1 MQNLIPL
8 DAFSNLT
15 NIKEEEIDE
24 SLVRSEGEDKYLA
37 PQDAINLF
45 LQKIGNQL
53 LAIDMNANILEPIF
67 LEKTIQILTSLYES
81 LLKERTESSQASSE
95 ENTLLKDTL
104 ITLQEECQNYQNQI
118 QDLQDKVRAQ
128 EEEIQF
134 LQKKHQLMWGKV
146 SNISNWK
153 E

>member
-1 MQNLIPL
+1 MQNLILL
-8 DAFSNLT
+8 DTFSNLT

-104 ITLQEECQNYQNQI
+104 ITLQEAVSYTH
-118 QDLQDKVRAQ
+118 LRAH
-128 EEEIQF
+128 ET
-134 LQKKHQLMWGKV
+134 
-146 SNISNWK
+146 S
-153 E
+153 

>member
-8 DAFSNLT
+8 GAFSNLT
-15 NIKEEEIDE
+15 NIKEEEIEE
-24 SLVRSEGEDKYLA
+24 SLVRIEGEGKYLA

-104 ITLQEECQNYQNQI
+104 ITLQEECQNYQSQI

>member
-15 NIKEEEIDE
+15 NIKEEEIEE

-104 ITLQEECQNYQNQI
+104 ITLQEECQNYQSQI

>member
-104 ITLQEECQNYQNQI
+104 ITLQEECQNYQSQI

-128 EEEIQF
+128 AEEIQF

>member
-8 DAFSNLT
+8 DAFSKLT

-104 ITLQEECQNYQNQI
+104 ITLQEECQNYQSQI

>member
-15 NIKEEEIDE
+15 NIKEEEIEE
-24 SLVRSEGEDKYLA
+24 SLVRSEGDDKYLA

-104 ITLQEECQNYQNQI
+104 ITLQEECQNYQSQI

>member
-24 SLVRSEGEDKYLA
+24 SLVRSESEGKYLA

-104 ITLQEECQNYQNQI
+104 ITLQEECQNYQSQI

>member
-24 SLVRSEGEDKYLA
+24 SLVRSEGEGKYLA

-104 ITLQEECQNYQNQI
+104 ITLQEECQNYQSQI

-128 EEEIQF
+128 AEEIQF

>member
-24 SLVRSEGEDKYLA
+24 SLVSSECEGKYLA

-104 ITLQEECQNYQNQI
+104 ITLQEECQNYQSQI